1 MLHCRMHGVAAECM
15 ELLRNAWSIN
25 NSIIAYIHIDITV
38 HIFSIQYLYLQK
50 IYSYI
55 DNYRVAP

>member
-1 MLHCRMHGVAAECM
+1 MHGVAAGCM